1 MFVTE
6 AAYLSRRGLRKLLS
20 YRARRVLYDPRCS
33 AVLEAVEVLL
43 RGVAPSS
50 AAAAY
55 LGPPLRP
62 SQTQRLQAFLE
73 PAKRAKV
80 RGGATSA

>member
-6 AAYLSRRGLRKLLS
+6 VAYLSRRGLRKLLS
-20 YRARRVLYDPRCS
+20 YRARRVLYDHRWT
-33 AVLEAVEVLL
+33 AVLEAVEVLS

-62 SQTQRLQAFLE
+62 SQTQRLQGLL
-73 PAKRAKV
+73 
-80 RGGATSA
+80 GARKAGQGSRRRH